1 MYTAFIYSF
10 VSVFP
15 LRTADESAL
24 EGLCWVPFGFR
35 SHVIEAKGGILSLQ
49 PTTGEL
55 GGRNEGA
62 ISVDVPPDA
71 ISPSDNIEM
80 HYAIIPSGS
89 FTLPKGYKFGS
100 MVVYI
105 YYDGRRVSKS
115 LRLHLPH
122 WYGGRNLVRDGLSFA
137 IAPHSLKKGS
147 RKYHFE
153 LVQQGTFLQH
163 QQYGIYDINGH
174 SSLFSIVFKE
184 KATSDYLATQWNK
197 LLDRETRTSIVIT
210 YNSTVWPEVVN

>member
-1 MYTAFIYSF
+1 M
-10 VSVFP
+10 
-15 LRTADESAL
+15 
-24 EGLCWVPFGFR
+24 
-35 SHVIEAKGGILSLQ
+35 IEAKGGILSLQ
-49 PTTGEL
+49 PTSGEL
-55 GGRNEGA
+55 GGRNEGT

-71 ISPSDNIEM
+71 ISTSDNVEM

-89 FTLPKGYKFGS
+89 FTLPKGYRFAS

-105 YYDGRRVSKS
+105 YYDGRHVSKP

-137 IAPHSLKKGS
+137 IAPHSLMKGL

-153 LVQQGTFLQH
+153 LVQQGTFSQH

-174 SSLFSIVFKE
+174 SSLFSVVFKE
-184 KATSDYLATQWNK
+184 KATSDYLATQWSK

-210 YNSTVWPEVVN
+210 YNSTLWPEVLN